1 MELKILTEFFDKY
14 LKISE
19 IEDVSVNGLQ
29 VKGNGDIEK
38 ICFAVDACAET
49 FKSAK
54 EENADM
60 LFVHHGMIWNGIKSV
75 TGITYKRLKFLI
87 ENEISL
93 YAVHLPLDKHEEV
106 GNNIQFLKIF
116 GITEAIEEF
125 GTYHGIK
132 IGYTGRFEKEKNLSD
147 FVSEI
152 EKQLNTKCKILKFGK
167 KKIKSVGVVS
177 GGASSLIDD
186 ATDVVDCF
194 VTGEPSHQVYHIA
207 KESDINVIFAGHYAT
222 ETLGVKAMA
231 KLIGKKFGIETKFI
245 NCPTGL

>member
-1 MELKILTEFFDKY
+1 MELKKLNKFLDEY

-29 VKGNGDIEK
+29 VEGKKKVNK
-38 ICFAVDACAET
+38 ICFAVDASVET

-60 LFVHHGMIWNGIKSV
+60 LFVHHGMIWNGLKSI
-75 TGITYKRLKFLI
+75 TGINYGRLKFLI
-87 ENEISL
+87 ENNISL
-93 YAVHLPLDKHEEV
+93 YAAHLPLDKHEEV

-116 GITEAIEEF
+116 GINKGIEEF

-132 IGYTGRFEKEKNLSD
+132 IGYAGRFEKEKKLSD

-152 EKQLNTKCKILKFGK
+152 EKELNTKCKILKFGK
-167 KKIKSVGVVS
+167 EKIKSIGVVS
-177 GGASSLIDD
+177 GGAASLIDE
-186 ATDVVDCF
+186 AIENVDCF

-207 KESDINVIFAGHYAT
+207 KEGKINVIFAGHYAT

-231 KLIGKKFGIETKFI
+231 ALISKKFGIETKFI
-245 NCPTGL
+245 DCQTGL

>member
-1 MELKILTEFFDKY
+1 MELKILTKFFDEY

-29 VKGNGDIEK
+29 VEGRKYIEK

-49 FKSAK
+49 FKLAK

-60 LFVHHGMIWNGIKSV
+60 LFVHHGMIWNGIKNV
-75 TGITYKRLKFLI
+75 TGITYKRLKFII

-93 YAVHLPLDKHEEV
+93 YAAHLPLDMHGEV

-116 GITEAIEEF
+116 RINEAIEEF

-132 IGYTGRFEKEKNLSD
+132 IGYKGMFEKEKNLND

-152 EKQLNTKCKILKFGK
+152 EKHLNTKCKILKFGK
-167 KKIKSVGVVS
+167 NKIKRVGVVS
-177 GGASSLIDD
+177 GGAASLIDE
-186 ATDVVDCF
+186 AIENVDCF
-194 VTGEPSHQVYHIA
+194 VTGEPSHQIYHIA
-207 KESDINVIFAGHYAT
+207 KEANLNVIFAGHYAT

-231 KLIGKKFGIETKFI
+231 KLIGKKFSIETKFI
-245 NCPTGL
+245 DCPTGL

>member
-1 MELKILTEFFDKY
+1 MELKILTEFFDEY

-29 VKGNGDIEK
+29 VEGQRDIEK

-49 FKSAK
+49 FKLAK

-75 TGITYKRLKFLI
+75 TGITYKRLKFII

-93 YAVHLPLDKHEEV
+93 YAAHLPLDMHDEV
-106 GNNIQFLKIF
+106 GNNIRFLKIF
-116 GITEAIEEF
+116 GINEAIEEF

-132 IGYTGRFEKEKNLSD
+132 IGYIGRFEKEKNLSD

-152 EKQLNTKCKILKFGK
+152 ERQLNTKCKILKFGK
-167 KKIKSVGVVS
+167 NKIKSVGVVS
-177 GGASSLIDD
+177 GGAASLIDE
-186 ATDVVDCF
+186 AIENVDCF
-194 VTGEPSHQVYHIA
+194 VTGEPSHQVYHSA
-207 KESDINVIFAGHYAT
+207 KEGKINVIFAGHYAT

-231 KLIGKKFGIETKFI
+231 ELIGKKFGIETKFI
-245 NCPTGL
+245 DCPTGL